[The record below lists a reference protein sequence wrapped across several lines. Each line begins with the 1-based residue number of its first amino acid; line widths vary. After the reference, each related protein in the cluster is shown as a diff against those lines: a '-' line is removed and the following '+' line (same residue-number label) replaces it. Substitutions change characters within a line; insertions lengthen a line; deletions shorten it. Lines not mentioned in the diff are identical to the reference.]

1 MGVDWNL
8 RLAETTADSLGR
20 RDSCPL
26 YKETSRPVPWRRCLF
41 KVRLMKKLVASILCV
56 ALALVAAPLNLI
68 AQTGEISGVAQL
80 EGKPIPN
87 TSVRLRN
94 VNNGQLAGTTTTNAA
109 GEFSFTGLPAGDFAV
124 EIVSANGTILGT
136 SAVTL
141 TAATMVVA
149 NLTIGASAAA
159 VAAAGGAG
167 VVLGTTAAV
176 AGVGAGLGTGVIVA
190 GVVAAGLGVGGL
202 AVALND
208 SSPSQ

>member
-1 MGVDWNL
+1 
-8 RLAETTADSLGR
+8 
-20 RDSCPL
+20 
-26 YKETSRPVPWRRCLF
+26 
-41 KVRLMKKLVASILCV
+41 MKKLLASVLC
-56 ALALVAAPLNLI
+56 LALTVAMAPINLI
-68 AQTGEISGVAQL
+68 AAAKFQAGQISGVAQL

-87 TSVRLRN
+87 TTVRLRN

-109 GEFSFTGLPAGDFAV
+109 GEFSFTGLPEGEFAV
-124 EIVSANGTILGT
+124 EVVSANGTILGT

-176 AGVGAGLGTGVIVA
+176 AGVGAGLGTGVIIA
-190 GVVAAGLGVGGL
+190 GVAAAGLGVTGL

-208 SSPSQ
+208 ASPSQ